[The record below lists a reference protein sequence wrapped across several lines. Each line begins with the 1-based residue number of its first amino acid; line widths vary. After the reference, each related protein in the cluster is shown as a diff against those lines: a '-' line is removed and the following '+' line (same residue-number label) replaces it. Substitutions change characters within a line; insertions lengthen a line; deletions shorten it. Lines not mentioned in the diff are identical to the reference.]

1 LYMHL
6 SFKTTMKI
14 NIELMLTI
22 LFSIYQFIYFL
33 IYFIKHKQRLFGSQ
47 LKQKIHENIFVI

>member
-1 LYMHL
+1 
-6 SFKTTMKI
+6 MKI